1 MVELISWGL
10 AFFLV
15 YGLPA
20 LICKGKSS
28 GRGKSSNTQ
37 KFGDGKSRYDFK
49 DYVNSKLDK

>member
-20 LICKGKSS
+20 LICKGRSS
-28 GRGKSSNTQ
+28 GNSKPSNTQ

-49 DYVNSKLDK
+49 DYVNNKLDK